1 MKRLTIICLLGL
13 LCSFAAACTPSH
25 RDPKIE
31 KQTLLYAVKEHDSL
45 RLDRYTLAAADGP
58 ARPCMIFMFG
68 GGFFTGARDA
78 GDYIDFFHH
87 LCRRGFDVVS
97 IDYRLGMKPYV
108 GSAALTEATFAPV
121 FIQALSMAVEDL
133 YSATACVLQHAGEW
147 GVDPSRIVTCGSS
160 AGAITVLMGEYGL
173 CNGSP
178 LAAALPEGFDY
189 AGVVSFAGAIFD
201 RTDDLRW
208 ARQPAPMQLFHG
220 DADRNVPYGAVRYEG
235 VGFFGSEYIARQ
247 LQESSVP
254 HWFYAEADADHK
266 LAVSPMNDLRC
277 EIDAFLDRLVLRREP
292 LMIDTH
298 VQSTDRPVA
307 EKDFS
312 IGDYIRANFSG
323 E

>member
-1 MKRLTIICLLGL
+1 MKRRTIICLFGL
-13 LCSFAAACTPSH
+13 LCCLAAACAPSH
-25 RDPKIE
+25 CDPKIE
-31 KQTLLYAVKEHDSL
+31 KQTWLYAVKESDSL
-45 RLDRYTLAAADGP
+45 RLDRYTLSAADGP
-58 ARPCMIFMFG
+58 ARPCVIFMFG

-78 GDYIDFFHH
+78 GDYLDFFHH

-97 IDYRLGMKPYV
+97 IDYRLGMKQAV

-121 FIQALSMAVEDL
+121 FIRTLSMAVEDL
-133 YSATACVLQHAGEW
+133 YDATAYVLRHAGEW
-147 GVDPSRIVTCGSS
+147 GVDPARIVTCGSS

-178 LAAALPEGFDY
+178 LAAVLPEGFDY
-189 AGVVSFAGAIFD
+189 AGIVSFAGAIFD
-201 RTDDLRW
+201 RTDDLHW

-247 LQESSVP
+247 LQENSVP
-254 HWFYAEADADHK
+254 HWFYAEADADHA
-266 LAVSPMNDLRC
+266 LAVSPMNGLRC
-277 EIDAFLDRLVLRREP
+277 EIDEFLDRLVLGREP
-292 LMIDTH
+292 LMIDTR
-298 VQSTDRPVA
+298 VRSTERPAA

-323 E
+323 L